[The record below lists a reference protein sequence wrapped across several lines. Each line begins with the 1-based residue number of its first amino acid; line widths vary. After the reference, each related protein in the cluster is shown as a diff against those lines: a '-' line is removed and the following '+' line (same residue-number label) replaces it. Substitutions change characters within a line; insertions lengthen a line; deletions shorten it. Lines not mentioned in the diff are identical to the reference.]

1 MKGRGRCGRRKREK
15 FETEEGRLGVPQT
28 GTQVGPDVENN
39 GSQGSQEGE
48 GGGEPCGQIRQVLPS
63 LQLLVEPP
71 APSGVSV
78 SHGLCESCRR
88 RWNELY
94 LQYNTQTTWL
104 FVI

>member
-1 MKGRGRCGRRKREK
+1 MKGRGRCGRGKREK

-28 GTQVGPDVENN
+28 GTQAAPDAENN
-39 GSQGSQEGE
+39 GSQGSQEGD

-78 SHGLCESCRR
+78 SHSQCESCCH
-88 RWNELY
+88 RWNELEL
-94 LQYNTQTTWL
+94 LQYFPKQHGCL
-104 FVI
+104 